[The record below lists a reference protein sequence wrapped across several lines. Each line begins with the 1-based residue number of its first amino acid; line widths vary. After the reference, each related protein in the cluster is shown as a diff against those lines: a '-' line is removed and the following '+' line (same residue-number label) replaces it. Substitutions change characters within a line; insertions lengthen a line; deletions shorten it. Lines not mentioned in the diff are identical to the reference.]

1 MLDRYPTA
9 WNEFL
14 WIEAIFTFA
23 YTCIFTIL
31 KINWGMYSIWGIVV
45 YYNVGSLASS
55 CKACLYPTM
64 SLLNVCKKEK
74 EIYKTN
80 ICIGADDYCSTNY
93 EGFSD
98 SLINAWHIFRIIMY
112 ICIFNIGFLKKKY
125 NKSTWKFTFGIFR
138 GVHHTDT
145 SHTSI
150 VVGDPVIRG
159 RLWSHICVC
168 PEPGIG
174 LLIPYVVVYF
184 LFKGLR

>member
-1 MLDRYPTA
+1 MFDRYSTA
-9 WNEFL
+9 WNEFV
-14 WIEAIFTFA
+14 WIETIFTFA

-31 KINWGMYSIWGIVV
+31 KINWGIVV
-45 YYNVGSLASS
+45 YHNVGSLASS
-55 CKACLYPTM
+55 CKAFLYPKM

-80 ICIGADDYCSTNY
+80 ICFVADGYCSTNY

-98 SLINAWHIFRIIMY
+98 SLINAWHISRIIIY

-125 NKSTWKFTFGIFR
+125 NKSTWKLTFGIFR
-138 GVHHTDT
+138 GVPHTA
-145 SHTSI
+145 I

-184 LFKGLR
+184 LFKDLR